1 MGSLTT
7 EVFDRRPENYFK
19 SEMAE
24 YLQSDFDPMLAYKNA
39 AQRFQN
45 IAPVEK
51 MLLTDLTV
59 QLPSQFLTK
68 VDRATM
74 AASVEARVPFL
85 DEIML
90 KFALNIPVTWK
101 INGKISKYILRK
113 SQNNRL
119 PKQVLRSPKYGFG
132 VPYSHWLKN
141 DLNTLMREL
150 VLDDSFVKYF
160 DLDKSKLEKSINQH
174 SSENE
179 YLGYTL
185 WKFFQ
190 LSIWYNNNA

>member
-1 MGSLTT
+1 
-7 EVFDRRPENYFK
+7 
-19 SEMAE
+19 MAE

-74 AASVEARVPFL
+74 AAMWRLAFHL

-113 SQNNRL
+113 SQIT
-119 PKQVLRSPKYGFG
+119 
-132 VPYSHWLKN
+132 
-141 DLNTLMREL
+141 DCLN
-150 VLDDSFVKYF
+150 
-160 DLDKSKLEKSINQH
+160 KSSGAPNMVWCPVFAL
-174 SSENE
+174 
-179 YLGYTL
+179 
-185 WKFFQ
+185 
-190 LSIWYNNNA
+190 A